1 MKMMIKVRRLV
12 AALMSGTMTTRMETG
27 TEIEKMMEIKTMME
41 IKKAKGETITKP
53 KAESNSD
60 S

>member
-41 IKKAKGETITKP
+41 IKKKSER
-53 KAESNSD
+53 
-60 S
+60 